1 MTTKTRALAI
11 TVALAVPA
19 FLLGPVL
26 WPVADTGVE
35 PTSGQLPFFLFLAV
49 GDALLFGAGIAFVA
63 LGFPLVRRLS
73 GRSRLR
79 AWTMYVAISY
89 LMVSWWP
96 HLNMHNSNGM
106 DLSGLLV
113 IDYLF
118 HFPLEVAAVA
128 LGISF
133 WSLHRE
139 RQASRAAREAGVA
152 PVPAPSAAR

>member
-1 MTTKTRALAI
+1 MTTRTRALAI
-11 TVALAVPA
+11 TVAVAVPA

-26 WPVADTGVE
+26 WPVADVGVE

-49 GDALLFGAGIAFVA
+49 GDALLFGAGVAFVA

-79 AWTMYVAISY
+79 AWTMYMAISY

-96 HLNMHNSNGM
+96 HLNMHNSNGT

-118 HFPLEVAAVA
+118 HFPLEVAAVV
-128 LGISF
+128 LGMAF
-133 WSLHRE
+133 WSLYRE
-139 RQASRAAREAGVA
+139 RQAARPVCEVAVAAVPTPSRPR
-152 PVPAPSAAR
+152 